1 MNENNKNILKLII
14 KLLVFIFIVG
24 FIALIIY
31 FYKKNINNSSNTSV
45 EKITGDVSLNNK
57 KIIKLFNDMNSI
69 NETSDLVVNGYD
81 YLGYFY
87 SKDKIVS
94 ESLDDNVKFGIAFK
108 IAYDLD
114 SQIEEEKTYDSIK
127 VENNIKNL
135 FGRNSKIKNSGVSYN
150 ISSKKCF
157 YSGNII
163 DCQNKMGSGSPEGIK
178 MITKMED
185 VYKENDNLIII
196 NKVMFVYSGPS
207 DNIEN
212 SFKYNIL
219 KKYTREEENNII
231 IDTKY
236 SNELLEFDIDNYL
249 DNLYTYKWTF
259 KMEES
264 GKYIFDSVEL
274 QE

>member
-31 FYKKNINNSSNTSV
+31 YYNKNINNSSNTSV

-108 IAYDLD
+108 IAYDLG
-114 SQIEEEKTYDSIK
+114 SQTEEEKTYDSIK

-135 FGRNSKIKNSGVSYN
+135 FGKNSKIKNSGVSYN

-163 DCQNKMGSGSPEGIK
+163 DCQNKMGSGSPQGVK

>member
-31 FYKKNINNSSNTSV
+31 YYNKNINNSSNTSV

-108 IAYDLD
+108 IAYDLG
-114 SQIEEEKTYDSIK
+114 SQTEEEKTYDSIK

-135 FGRNSKIKNSGVSYN
+135 FGKNSKIKNSGVSYN

>member
-31 FYKKNINNSSNTSV
+31 YYNKNINNSSNTSV

>member
-31 FYKKNINNSSNTSV
+31 YYNKNINNSSNTSV

-108 IAYDLD
+108 IAYDLG
-114 SQIEEEKTYDSIK
+114 SQTEEEKTYDSIK

-135 FGRNSKIKNSGVSYN
+135 FGKNSKIKNSGVSYN

-157 YSGNII
+157 YSGNVI

>member
-1 MNENNKNILKLII
+1 
-14 KLLVFIFIVG
+14 
-24 FIALIIY
+24 
-31 FYKKNINNSSNTSV
+31 
-45 EKITGDVSLNNK
+45 
-57 KIIKLFNDMNSI
+57 
-69 NETSDLVVNGYD
+69 
-81 YLGYFY
+81 
-87 SKDKIVS
+87 
-94 ESLDDNVKFGIAFK
+94 
-108 IAYDLD
+108 
-114 SQIEEEKTYDSIK
+114 
-127 VENNIKNL
+127 
-135 FGRNSKIKNSGVSYN
+135 
-150 ISSKKCF
+150 
-157 YSGNII
+157 
-163 DCQNKMGSGSPEGIK
+163 MGSGSPQGVK

-219 KKYTREEENNII
+219 KKYTSEEENNII